1 MSDEAISIY
10 NQDGTIKSKEEFL
23 QDVENIYNS
32 IVSESIYDSDNI
44 ENIITDPEVNLDE
57 EQIISNFN
65 YLSRSLYIT
74 GEITQEISNR
84 IFQMI
89 NLWNEIDSS
98 NDIKDEERNPIKI
111 YINTPGGDLDATFS
125 IIGAIKA
132 SKTPIHTITIGQAYS
147 GGFLIQISGD
157 KKFCYPYSAFLFH
170 EGSSFDCGDAHK
182 FIQHTEFY
190 KTQLSIMK
198 DLILSNTK
206 ISESEYE
213 CHHKDDWFITS
224 KEAVEKGIV
233 DIILE

>member
-1 MSDEAISIY
+1 MDNEAISIY
-10 NQDGTIKSKEEFL
+10 NQDGTIKSKENFL
-23 QDVENIYNS
+23 QDVEKVYDS
-32 IVSESIYDSDNI
+32 IISESIYDADNI
-44 ENIITDPEVNLDE
+44 EDIITDPAVDLND

-65 YLSRSLYIT
+65 YLSRSLYLT
-74 GEITQEISNR
+74 GEITQEIASK

-98 NDIKDEERNPIKI
+98 NELEDSDRNPIKV

-132 SKTPIHTITIGQAYS
+132 SKTPVHTITTGQAYS
-147 GGFLIQISGD
+147 GGFLIQISGN
-157 KKFCYPYSAFLFH
+157 KKFCYPYSSFLFH
-170 EGSSFDCGDAHK
+170 EGSSFGGGDAHK

-190 KTQLSIMK
+190 KTQLNIMK
-198 DLILSNTK
+198 ELIINNTK

-213 CHHKDDWFITS
+213 SHHKDDWFITA

-233 DIILE
+233 DTILE

>member
-1 MSDEAISIY
+1 MDNEAISIY
-10 NQDGTIKSKEEFL
+10 NQDGTIKSKENFL
-23 QDVENIYNS
+23 QDVEKVYDS
-32 IVSESIYDSDNI
+32 IVSESIYDADNI
-44 ENIITDPEVNLDE
+44 EDIITDPAVDLND

-65 YLSRSLYIT
+65 YLSRSLYLT
-74 GEITQEISNR
+74 GEITQEIASK

-98 NDIKDEERNPIKI
+98 NEIEDDDRNPIKI

-132 SKTPIHTITIGQAYS
+132 SKTPVHTITIGQAYS

-157 KKFCYPYSAFLFH
+157 KKFCYPYSSFLFH

-190 KTQLSIMK
+190 KTQLNIMK
-198 DLILSNTK
+198 ELIINNTK

-213 CHHKDDWFITS
+213 SHHKDDWFITA

-233 DIILE
+233 DTILE